1 MLSEIL
7 QPISALGVSVRAEDS
22 TGCWVGL
29 LPVIKMKKKKKKVR
43 WTSGNEHR
51 STTSGHTQTR
61 TYQNSGI
68 FVIFFVAEWNH
79 LNAASLKFSSFTL
92 RLSFMKNS
100 GNGMGCQPSTGSNH
114 SIQNYYIQFSL
125 ISPKET
131 KIISFC
137 VHQEREHIRSKDP
150 SLYHTCPA
158 TNQLFLQKQQFYLRG
173 FRVKEISHWTAESF
187 EVAPSAPKEK
197 EKRKRVMSC
206 SLRGC
211 ITACGTHRWYTRS
224 LRPRC

>member
-22 TGCWVGL
+22 TGCWVEL

-51 STTSGHTQTR
+51 STTSGHTLTWI
-61 TYQNSGI
+61 YQNSVI

-125 ISPKET
+125 ISPQRNKNNLVLCT
-131 KIISFC
+131 PGARAHPFQRPFAVPHVPCHKPTFSPKTT
-137 VHQEREHIRSKDP
+137 VLP
-150 SLYHTCPA
+150 SWF
-158 TNQLFLQKQQFYLRG
+158 Q
-173 FRVKEISHWTAESF
+173 S
-187 EVAPSAPKEK
+187 
-197 EKRKRVMSC
+197 
-206 SLRGC
+206 
-211 ITACGTHRWYTRS
+211 
-224 LRPRC
+224 